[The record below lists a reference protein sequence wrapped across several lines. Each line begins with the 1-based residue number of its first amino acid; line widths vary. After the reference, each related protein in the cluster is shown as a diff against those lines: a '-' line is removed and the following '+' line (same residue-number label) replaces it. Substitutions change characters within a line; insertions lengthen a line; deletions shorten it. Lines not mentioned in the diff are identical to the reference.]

1 MAKPAK
7 GMYAASL
14 YEVSGDKIT
23 RKKQSCPKCGAGTYL
38 AQHKDRQS
46 CGKCHYTQFNSKKE

>member
-1 MAKPAK
+1 MAKLAK

-14 YEVSGDKIT
+14 YEVQGDKVN
-23 RKKQSCPKCGAGTYL
+23 RKRQSCPKCGPGCLL

-46 CGKCHYTQFNSKKE
+46 CGKCHYTQFSKRE